1 MSDRN
6 SRIIEQFRANDGQVG
21 GAFEGRPL
29 LLLHHKGAK
38 TATER
43 VTPLM
48 YQRLDDG
55 YAVFASKGG
64 SDTNPDWL
72 HNLHAHPEVSIEVGT
87 EQVEVIAR
95 LARDEERLTIWDEWK
110 RDWPFFAEYEEKTA
124 RDHIPVVVLEPV

>member
-87 EQVEVIAR
+87 EHVEVKAR
-95 LARDEERLTIWDEWK
+95 LARGEERLTIWEEWK

-124 RDHIPVVVLEPV
+124 RDHIPVIVLEPV

>member
-6 SRIIEQFRANDGQVG
+6 TRIIEQFRANDGEVG

-29 LLLHHKGAK
+29 LLLHHKGAR
-38 TATER
+38 TGTER

-48 YQRLDDG
+48 YQRLDDD

-72 HNLHAHPEVSIEVGT
+72 YNLHAHPDVSIEVGT
-87 EQVEVIAR
+87 EHVEVKAR
-95 LARDEERLTIWDEWK
+95 LARGEERLTIWEEWK

-124 RDHIPVVVLEPV
+124 RDHIPVIVLEAV